1 MSGDGVVAHNRRT
14 YFAENVDPTRT
25 HLNVEYCYTPIEEA
39 YHQLFDAALAE
50 FNAKQKRKDRC
61 IENYYEKIRDG
72 KQEKPFYEVIFQVGN
87 KDDMGTAGENA
98 ELAKTILDKFYRSFL
113 ECNPQLECMAQRQII
128 VNDEAVVKLSQQE
141 IADTLGFTKSKVN
154 SIIRELIQ
162 KGYVTQVNARGKYAL
177 TENANRELRNMQ
189 SKEAVV

>member
-1 MSGDGVVAHNRRT
+1 MTDFFMN
-14 YFAENVDPTRT
+14 
-25 HLNVEYCYTPIEEA
+25 
-39 YHQLFDAALAE
+39 
-50 FNAKQKRKDRC
+50 DR
-61 IENYYEKIRDG
+61 
-72 KQEKPFYEVIFQVGN
+72 
-87 KDDMGTAGENA
+87 
-98 ELAKTILDKFYRSFL
+98 YRVL
-113 ECNPQLECMAQRQII
+113 ESMAQRQII

-162 KGYVTQVNARGKYAL
+162 KGYATQVNARGKYAL